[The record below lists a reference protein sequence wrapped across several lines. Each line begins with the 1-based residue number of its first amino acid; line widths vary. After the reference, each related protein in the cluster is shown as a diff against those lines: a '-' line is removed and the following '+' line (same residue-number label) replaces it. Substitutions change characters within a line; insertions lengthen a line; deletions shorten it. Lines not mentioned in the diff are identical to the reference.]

1 MTVMLE
7 DAVCPYRFVA
17 VAVMGLNP
25 WVREIL
31 AEKELLVTVAG
42 TPFTL
47 TGQVALIE
55 PITVIAPDE
64 LTKVRS
70 EGEIML
76 IIMGGSKGN

>member
-1 MTVMLE
+1 MV
-7 DAVCPYRFVA
+7 F
-17 VAVMGLNP
+17 NP

-55 PITVIAPDE
+55 PVTVIVPEE

-76 IIMGGSKGN
+76 IVMGGSEGN